1 MRRMPHAA
9 QISEDVTKY
18 LFLNLSKQIDHQHI
32 TTHHHRLRQSEAA
45 AGAVETAPR
54 VVKCEVFQY
63 SKAITVLSYCLH
75 LTVSSGGDTPG
86 RRLKATG

>member
-1 MRRMPHAA
+1 MPHAA
-9 QISEDVTKY
+9 DISEDVTEY

-45 AGAVETAPR
+45 AGAVSR
-54 VVKCEVFQY
+54 VSHKSCEVFQY